1 MKITFSI
8 SAESKV
14 VKFIP
19 ENYLNPYLSSKNVLN
34 NLVQACQTGG
44 PINCS
49 MRPAGIFSVP
59 YMIRNSKNLK
69 K

>member
-1 MKITFSI
+1 MLIVRLLQISINENYFFI

-34 NLVQACQTGG
+34 NLVVLNGYTICHNG
-44 PINCS
+44 
-49 MRPAGIFSVP
+49 
-59 YMIRNSKNLK
+59 
-69 K
+69 